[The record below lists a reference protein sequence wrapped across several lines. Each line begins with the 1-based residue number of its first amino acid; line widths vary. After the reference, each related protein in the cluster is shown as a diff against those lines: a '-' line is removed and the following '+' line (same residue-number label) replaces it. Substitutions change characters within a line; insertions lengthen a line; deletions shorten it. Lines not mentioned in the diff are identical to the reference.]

1 MEHRSLQHPLKAQRR
16 LRISPIIGVGQ
27 KRRSGVDKL
36 GQLSAKVIQI
46 NLAGLKHC
54 YSSRVVEQRE
64 QQMLDRDEFMAPG
77 SRGAKR
83 LVERILKLFAQHSV
97 SPLRRR
103 LTVPPHTVA
112 DVHCRGH
119 TGSPAM
125 PSSRQYPEDIF
136 HIRPYPAY
144 GPPA

>member
-36 GQLSAKVIQI
+36 GQFSAKVIQI

-64 QQMLDRDEFMAPG
+64 Q
-77 SRGAKR
+77 
-83 LVERILKLFAQHSV
+83 
-97 SPLRRR
+97 
-103 LTVPPHTVA
+103 
-112 DVHCRGH
+112 
-119 TGSPAM
+119 
-125 PSSRQYPEDIF
+125 
-136 HIRPYPAY
+136 
-144 GPPA
+144 